1 MKINSYRIWV
11 QMVFSAVSNGYLKGF
26 AEGRIFTGKTKGI
39 CFPGLNC
46 YSCPGA
52 LAACPIGALQAELT
66 EKGFR
71 FPFYALGFLTVFAA
85 LFGRAVCGFLCPFGL
100 FQDLLDKIPFKK
112 KWKRL
117 PGEKILRLGKFV
129 MLVLFVI
136 LLPMLVLDIVGQG
149 SPWFCKYICPSG
161 TLSGAFLLIKNPL
174 LRNTLGFLYAW
185 KMFIL
190 IGITLLSTILYRPF
204 CRYLCPLGGFYGLFN
219 KISFYRYTIEEKDC
233 IRCGKCQEAC
243 PFEIPT
249 YDTPNAVD
257 CIRCGRCVDVCPTEC
272 LYRK

>member
-1 MKINSYRIWV
+1 MKINSYRIWI

-26 AEGRIFTGKTKGI
+26 AEGRIFTGKTKGV

-129 MLVLFVI
+129 MLILLVI
-136 LLPMLVLDIVGQG
+136 LLPMMVLDIVGQG
-149 SPWFCKYICPSG
+149 RQWFCKYI
-161 TLSGAFLLIKNPL
+161 
-174 LRNTLGFLYAW
+174 
-185 KMFIL
+185 
-190 IGITLLSTILYRPF
+190 
-204 CRYLCPLGGFYGLFN
+204 
-219 KISFYRYTIEEKDC
+219 
-233 IRCGKCQEAC
+233 
-243 PFEIPT
+243 
-249 YDTPNAVD
+249 
-257 CIRCGRCVDVCPTEC
+257 
-272 LYRK
+272 